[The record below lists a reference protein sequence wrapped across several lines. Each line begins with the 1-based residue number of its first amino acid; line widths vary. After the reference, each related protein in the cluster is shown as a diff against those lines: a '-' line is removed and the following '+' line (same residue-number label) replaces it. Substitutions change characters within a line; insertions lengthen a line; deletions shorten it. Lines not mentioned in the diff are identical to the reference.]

1 MINRERTTILKGEF
15 QEAVYKNQELEE
27 YSYNP
32 FIEAL
37 PPIFTAEDVID
48 RFTVLPAITDVDRN
62 KTENLRY
69 HIIKRTKNFLQP
81 LPIHI
86 ELERKLSTLIRRGY
100 LGRNALDKSFLG
112 KLRELNRLDDTSIK
126 ENELQNELENIRT
139 TADSISIIGISGIG
153 KTTAIERL
161 LLMYPQVI
169 KHFEY
174 KGESFTRTQIV
185 WLKIDCPYDGSLSTL
200 CKNFFKA
207 IDDILGTRYLEK
219 FGYAS
224 RITSTMMINMTKL
237 AWRYGIG
244 VLVIDEIQHLL
255 NTKNDKEEMLN
266 FFVTLTNTVGIPT
279 VLIGTSKAQKV
290 FNGNFRQARRAGS
303 DGSIIWDRMQ
313 RDSEEWDFF
322 LRSIWE
328 FQGLKNVCEL
338 TDKMKDAFYDE
349 CQGITAVAV
358 NLFLLAQERALQDG
372 KEELTVSIIR
382 ETAKKDLHMIQ
393 PMIKA
398 LRNNNLAEIIK
409 YEDISIDYEEVANV
423 YARNIEL
430 TGIIKESFKER
441 RKDIELQRKS
451 TIESL
456 IVELTEMD
464 IFQYLELSNIRKIC
478 EKIVNGSSIN
488 EDYSNLKMEAL
499 KEAMA
504 LNEKMKLK
512 EENRPKQKVKGGLLE
527 IYELSRERNIHPYEL
542 LKKEGYIKNP
552 VDEFLNVN

>member
-1 MINRERTTILKGEF
+1 MINNEITTILKGKFE
-15 QEAVYKNQELEE
+15 EAVYKKQELEE

-48 RFTVLPAITDVDRN
+48 RFTVLPVITDADRN

-69 HIIKRTKNFLQP
+69 HIIKRTKSFLQP

-86 ELERKLSTLIRRGY
+86 ELERRLSTLIRRGY
-100 LGRNALDKSFLG
+100 LGRNPLDKSFLAQ
-112 KLRELNRLDDTSIK
+112 LRILNSLDDNSIK
-126 ENELQNELENIRT
+126 ENELQNELSNIRT

-169 KHFEY
+169 KHYEY

-219 FGYAS
+219 FGYSS

-255 NTKNDKEEMLN
+255 NAKNDKEEMLN

-279 VLIGTSKAQKV
+279 VLIGTSKAQNV

-303 DGSIIWDRMQ
+303 DGSIIWDRMDK
-313 RDSEEWDFF
+313 DSEEWDFF

-328 FQGLKNVCEL
+328 FQGLKNISEL
-338 TDKMKDAFYDE
+338 TDRIKDVFYDE

-372 KEELTVSIIR
+372 KEELTIPIIK

-398 LRNNNLAEIIK
+398 LRNDNLAEIMR
-409 YEDISIDYEEVANV
+409 YEDISIDYEEVANS
-423 YARNIEL
+423 YARNVEL
-430 TGIIKESFKER
+430 AGKIRESFKER
-441 RKDIELQRKS
+441 KKDIELRRKS
-451 TIESL
+451 VVENL

-464 IFQYLELSNIRKIC
+464 IFKYLELRDIRKVC
-478 EKIVNGSSIN
+478 EKILSKSNVN
-488 EDYSNLKMEAL
+488 EEYSNLKMKALQEAMILNEKLKSKTEKKTKKMATGNLLDIYNLARGNKKHPYEAL
-499 KEAMA
+499 K
-504 LNEKMKLK
+504 
-512 EENRPKQKVKGGLLE
+512 KQ
-527 IYELSRERNIHPYEL
+527 
-542 LKKEGYIKNP
+542 GYIKNP
-552 VDEFLNVN
+552 VDEFLKVN

>member
-1 MINRERTTILKGEF
+1 MANKETTTILKGEF
-15 QEAVYKNQELEE
+15 QEAIYKKQEIEE

-37 PPIFTAEDVID
+37 PPIFTAEDVIEK
-48 RFTVLPAITDVDRN
+48 FTVLPLITNEDRC
-62 KTENLRY
+62 KAENLRY

-86 ELERKLSTLIRRGY
+86 EIERRLSTLIRRGY
-100 LGRNALDKSFLG
+100 LARNPLDKSFLG
-112 KLRELNRLDDTSIK
+112 KLRILNMLDDTLIK
-126 ENELQNELENIRT
+126 KNKLQDELGNIRT

-161 LLMYPQVI
+161 LLMYPQII

-174 KGESFTRTQIV
+174 KGEGFTRTQIV

-219 FGYAS
+219 FGYSS

-255 NTKNDKEEMLN
+255 NTKNHKEEMLN

-313 RDSEEWDFF
+313 KDSQEWDFF

-328 FQGLKNVCEL
+328 FQGLKNVSEL
-338 TDKMKDAFYDE
+338 TDKMKDTFYDE

-398 LRNNNLAEIIK
+398 LRNNNLANIMK
-409 YEDISIDYEEVANV
+409 YEDISIDYEEIANS

-430 TGIIKESFKER
+430 TGMIKESFKER
-441 RKDIELQRKS
+441 KKDIELQRRS
-451 TIESL
+451 SIESL
-456 IVELTEMD
+456 IVDLTEMD
-464 IFQYLELSNIRKIC
+464 IFQHLELSDIRKIC
-478 EKIVNGSSIN
+478 EKLVKNSSVN
-488 EDYSNLKMEAL
+488 EDYSSLKMEAL
-499 KEAMA
+499 KEGMA
-504 LNEKMKLK
+504 LNEKIKLK
-512 EENRPKQKVKGGLLE
+512 KEDSPKEKIKGGLLE
-527 IYELSRERNIHPYEL
+527 ICELSRERNIHPYEI
-542 LKKEGYIKNP
+542 LKKEGFIKNP
-552 VDEFLNVN
+552 VDEFLNIS

>member
-15 QEAVYKNQELEE
+15 EEAVYKNQELEE

-100 LGRNALDKSFLG
+100 LGRNPLDKSFLG
-112 KLRELNRLDDTSIK
+112 KLRVLNRLDDTSIK

-219 FGYAS
+219 FGYAN

-313 RDSEEWDFF
+313 RDSDEWDFF

-328 FQGLKNVCEL
+328 FQGLKNVSEL

-478 EKIVNGSSIN
+478 EKIVNASSVN

-499 KEAMA
+499 KEAMS
-504 LNEKMKLK
+504 LNEKMKFRK
-512 EENRPKQKVKGGLLE
+512 EEKPKIKINGSLIE

-552 VDEFLNVN
+552 VDEFLKAN

>member
-1 MINRERTTILKGEF
+1 MANKETTTILKGEF
-15 QEAVYKNQELEE
+15 QEAIYKKQEIEE

-37 PPIFTAEDVID
+37 PPIFTAEDVIEK
-48 RFTVLPAITDVDRN
+48 FTVLPLITNEDRC
-62 KTENLRY
+62 KAENLRY

-86 ELERKLSTLIRRGY
+86 EIERRLSTLIRRGY
-100 LGRNALDKSFLG
+100 LARNPLDKSFLG
-112 KLRELNRLDDTSIK
+112 KLRILNMLDDTLIK
-126 ENELQNELENIRT
+126 KNKLQDELGNIRT

-161 LLMYPQVI
+161 LLMYPQII

-174 KGESFTRTQIV
+174 KGEGFTRTQIV

-219 FGYAS
+219 FGYSS

-313 RDSEEWDFF
+313 KDSQEWDFF

-328 FQGLKNVCEL
+328 FQGLKNVSEL
-338 TDKMKDAFYDE
+338 TDKMKDTFYDE

-398 LRNNNLAEIIK
+398 LRNNNLANIMK
-409 YEDISIDYEEVANV
+409 YEDISIDYEEIANS

-430 TGIIKESFKER
+430 TGMIKESFKER
-441 RKDIELQRKS
+441 KKDIELQRRS
-451 TIESL
+451 SIESL
-456 IVELTEMD
+456 IVDLTEMD
-464 IFQYLELSNIRKIC
+464 IFQHLELSDIRKIC
-478 EKIVNGSSIN
+478 EKLVKNSSVN
-488 EDYSNLKMEAL
+488 EDYSSLKMEAL
-499 KEAMA
+499 KEGMA
-504 LNEKMKLK
+504 LNEKIKLK
-512 EENRPKQKVKGGLLE
+512 KEDSPKEKIKGGLLE
-527 IYELSRERNIHPYEL
+527 ICELSRERNIHPYEI
-542 LKKEGYIKNP
+542 LKKEGFIKNP
-552 VDEFLNVN
+552 VDEFLNIS

>member
-37 PPIFTAEDVID
+37 PLIFTAEDVID

-100 LGRNALDKSFLG
+100 LGRNPLDKSFLG
-112 KLRELNRLDDTSIK
+112 KLRVLNRLDDTSIK

-219 FGYAS
+219 FGYAN

-313 RDSEEWDFF
+313 RDSDEWDFF

-338 TDKMKDAFYDE
+338 TDKMKEAFYDE

-464 IFQYLELSNIRKIC
+464 IFQYLELSSIRKIC
-478 EKIVNGSSIN
+478 EKIVNSSSIN

-504 LNEKMKLK
+504 LNEKMKLRK
-512 EENRPKQKVKGGLLE
+512 EKKPKVKITGGLIE

-552 VDEFLNVN
+552 VDEFLC

>member
-100 LGRNALDKSFLG
+100 LGRNPLDKSFLG
-112 KLRELNRLDDTSIK
+112 KLRVLNRLDDTSIK

-174 KGESFTRTQIV
+174 KGESFTKTQIV

-219 FGYAS
+219 FGYAN

-313 RDSEEWDFF
+313 RDSDEWDFF

-328 FQGLKNVCEL
+328 FQGLKNVSEL
-338 TDKMKDAFYDE
+338 TDKIKDAFYDE

-358 NLFLLAQERALQDG
+358 NLFLLSQERALQDG

-423 YARNIEL
+423 YATNLEHPAR
-430 TGIIKESFKER
+430 IKESFKER

-478 EKIVNGSSIN
+478 ENIVNGSSIN

-504 LNEKMKLK
+504 LNEKMKLRK
-512 EENRPKQKVKGGLLE
+512 EEKPKVKINGSLIE

>member
-81 LPIHI
+81 LPIYI

-100 LGRNALDKSFLG
+100 LGRNPLDKSFLG
-112 KLRELNRLDDTSIK
+112 KLRVLNRLDDTSIK

-185 WLKIDCPYDGSLSTL
+185 WLKIDCHYDGSLSTL

-219 FGYAS
+219 FGYAN

-303 DGSIIWDRMQ
+303 DGSIIRDRMQ
-313 RDSEEWDFF
+313 RDSDEWDFF

-328 FQGLKNVCEL
+328 FQGLKNVSEL

-393 PMIKA
+393 SMIKA
-398 LRNNNLAEIIK
+398 LRNNNLAKIIK
-409 YEDISIDYEEVANV
+409 YEDISIDYEEVANI

-488 EDYSNLKMEAL
+488 EDYRNLKMEAL